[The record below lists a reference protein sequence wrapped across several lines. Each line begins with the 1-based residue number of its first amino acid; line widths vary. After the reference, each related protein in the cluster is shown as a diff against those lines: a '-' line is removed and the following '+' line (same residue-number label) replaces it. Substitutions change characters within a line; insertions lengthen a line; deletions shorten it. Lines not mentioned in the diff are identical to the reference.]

1 MKMRKATGWGLVALP
16 VVLLFVVIAVDE
28 GVAFMLLVLA
38 LVIVIGSVVCAGVA
52 LLLDIDEEGEK

>member
-1 MKMRKATGWGLVALP
+1 MRKATGWGLVALP

-52 LLLDIDEEGEK
+52 LLLDIDEGDKE